1 MQHAP
6 IDSAYSYIEKRKAE
20 ILSLLQEFVEIPSC
34 SREPEVMPAATEWV
48 CTLLKNE
55 GYQVRTWDVG
65 HGNAP
70 VIVADLKGQEEGAP
84 VIFSG
89 HYDTAL
95 YRELQAQ
102 NPFRIEDGKVYGTGV
117 LDMKGGIVIA
127 IYAVRAAVQAGLNRP
142 IRLLLAG
149 DEEINHLGSHCAEI
163 LTEEG
168 AGALCAFNMETGL
181 EAVEKIALGGSSDAA
196 YLTMAGVPTVCSCG
210 TMGEWNHTVREYAM
224 VDSLYQRAKLFAGAL
239 LRMDQFAAQ
248 TAAPEQGQ

>member
-127 IYAVRAAVQAGLNRP
+127 IYAVRAAVQAGLKRP

-149 DEEINHLGSHCAEI
+149 DEEINHLGSRCAEI

-168 AGALCAFNMETGL
+168 AGALCA
-181 EAVEKIALGGSSDAA
+181 
-196 YLTMAGVPTVCSCG
+196 LTS
-210 TMGEWNHTVREYAM
+210 WRY
-224 VDSLYQRAKLFAGAL
+224 SAK
-239 LRMDQFAAQ
+239 
-248 TAAPEQGQ
+248 AAPAAASLSPAWRPMRATTSPRAAAPLWRWPIRSWISTI

>member
-1 MQHAP
+1 MQHDQIA
-6 IDSAYSYIEKRKAE
+6 SAYSYIEKRKAE

-102 NPFRIEDGKVYGTGV
+102 NPFRIEDGKVIDKRQLSLPKT
-117 LDMKGGIVIA
+117 LTNIVQCKNPRCITS
-127 IYAVRAAVQAGLNRP
+127 I
-142 IRLLLAG
+142 
-149 DEEINHLGSHCAEI
+149 EESIDHI
-163 LTEEG
+163 FKLTENGEYRCVYCEER
-168 AGALCAFNMETGL
+168 LSR
-181 EAVEKIALGGSSDAA
+181 SS
-196 YLTMAGVPTVCSCG
+196 L
-210 TMGEWNHTVREYAM
+210 
-224 VDSLYQRAKLFAGAL
+224 
-239 LRMDQFAAQ
+239 
-248 TAAPEQGQ
+248 